1 MIFIFSAII
10 SFVVSL
16 VTYIIFFRLTM
27 KKKGEDIAV
36 PSPITIESAHE
47 PEEHEEKEDYVLY
60 HSEPIKDYAF
70 NNFFTDDPAFIE
82 NMKSMLDNYSSSNPV
97 ILRGPT
103 GIGKTHLMRAFEN
116 YLLAKNP
123 SLKTYFISAEAFTSE
138 FIDSIKNHKINQFKE
153 KYRNLDSLF
162 IDDLNYLG
170 YKESTQEELFYT
182 LSELLQKKAFICF
195 GLTTPFSFKKGF
207 SERLISLIKGIQ
219 IDVPVPGFDAKRKKV
234 MQIFSDAKCY
244 VNGDLVDFLANPNI
258 SFNEVVGLCQRLI
271 IMKQLE
277 GKGCVNLKIED
288 IKPLI
293 N

>member
-1 MIFIFSAII
+1 MIFIFSALI
-10 SFVVSL
+10 SLVVSL
-16 VTYIIFFRLTM
+16 STCLVFFRLTV
-27 KKKGEDIAV
+27 KKKVEEKTAPV
-36 PSPITIESAHE
+36 SITAESVAE
-47 PEEHEEKEDYVLY
+47 PEEKKEEYVLY

-70 NNFFTDDPAFIE
+70 NNFFTDEVTFIE
-82 NMKSMLDNYSSSNPV
+82 NMKSMLDDYTSYNPI

-116 YLLAKNP
+116 YLLEKNP
-123 SLKTYFISAEAFTSE
+123 LLKTYFISAEAFTSE
-138 FIDSIKNHKINQFKE
+138 FVDSIKNHKINQFKE
-153 KYRNLDSLF
+153 KYRNLDALF
-162 IDDLNYLG
+162 IDDLSYLRN
-170 YKESTQEELFYT
+170 KESTQEQLFYT
-182 LSELLQKKAFICF
+182 LSELLQRNAFICF
-195 GLTTPFSFKKGF
+195 GLTTPFSFNEGF
-207 SERLISLIKGIQ
+207 SDRLINLIKGIQ
-219 IDVPVPGFDAKRKKV
+219 IDVPVPGYDAKRKKV

-293 N
+293 S